1 MSAKTLKRAP
11 EDAADDETSGNINL
25 DNFLAAGMHGA
36 YKRPWHRLE
45 RGLRLNRLR
54 AFVDEEATRVILS
67 EAEASQLLT
76 LLQKALDRKM
86 LNSKTMVIYD
96 QEEEKIKEIKTLV
109 SHRGADGV
117 TRYGFAE
124 KRVTQTLRR
133 KRDEVAPP
141 KN

>member
-1 MSAKTLKRAP
+1 MSAKTLKRDP
-11 EDAADDETSGNINL
+11 EEAIEETSGNINL
-25 DNFLAAGMHGA
+25 DNFLAAGVQGA

-45 RGLRLNRLR
+45 RGLRLNRIR

-67 EAEASQLLT
+67 EAEASQLLG

-109 SHRGADGV
+109 SHRGADGQ
-117 TRYGFAE
+117 TRYSFAE
-124 KRVTQTLRR
+124 KRVTQTMRR
-133 KRDEVAPP
+133 KKEEIAAA
-141 KN
+141 K